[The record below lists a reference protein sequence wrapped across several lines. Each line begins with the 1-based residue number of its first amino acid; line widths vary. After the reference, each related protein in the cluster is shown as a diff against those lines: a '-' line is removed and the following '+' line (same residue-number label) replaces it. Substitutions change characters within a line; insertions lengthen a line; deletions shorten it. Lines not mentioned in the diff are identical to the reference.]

1 LKKRIAEGENLP
13 LPAAILLLT
22 TIMLFTT
29 AATELKVIWLY
40 VPAFFHGVQYLVVT
54 TSVRLKQS
62 GADLSRGGRSVV
74 LLLFED
80 SNLRYWGSLL
90 GIAACLYLLVP
101 LICTV
106 FGVNFQVAFASVFVA
121 VSLHHFLADSA
132 IWKIRDPQVRKL
144 LI

>member
-1 LKKRIAEGENLP
+1 
-13 LPAAILLLT
+13 
-22 TIMLFTT
+22 
-29 AATELKVIWLY
+29 
-40 VPAFFHGVQYLVVT
+40 
-54 TSVRLKQS
+54 
-62 GADLSRGGRSVV
+62 
-74 LLLFED
+74 
-80 SNLRYWGSLL
+80 
-90 GIAACLYLLVP
+90 VP